1 MISIDRVKAM
11 LLSPRTEWPK
21 VDAEPGEPAGV
32 VRDYLVWLAAI
43 PAIAAFI
50 GFSIVGIGAFGVTV
64 RMPFFSGLV
73 QAVMTVVL
81 TVVMALVLAKIA
93 DLLAPK
99 FGGRSHYPSA
109 FKLIAYGS
117 TAALVAGIVYLLPA
131 LSVLSL
137 LGALYTV
144 YLIYLGVPVV
154 MKVPQDK
161 ALVYTAVLVVC
172 GFVAN
177 ILVAMIAAVFM
188 PSMPAPG
195 ADLKISTPKGEVAV
209 DTRKLDEFAKK
220 MEQAAK
226 KVEEASKSGDPAA
239 IGKAAGEA
247 LGAVAGAAGAGQ
259 RAPVGAQQLKA
270 MLPETIAGLART
282 QWEASDTTAMGIKG
296 SSAKADYEQ
305 GERRIELEILDIGG
319 LSGLMSIAGWMGVTG
334 ERETG
339 TERERTYK
347 DGARMVHEREEKT
360 GRRAEY
366 KLVLGNGV
374 VVQADGEGV
383 DLATLKRAV
392 EGLDLK
398 GLESAGKG
406 G

>member
-1 MISIDRVKAM
+1 MISIERVKAM

-21 VDAEPGEPAGV
+21 VDAEPAEPAAV
-32 VRDYLVWLAAI
+32 IRDYLVWLAAI

-50 GFSIVGIGAFGVTV
+50 GFSIIGFGALGVTV
-64 RMPFFSGLV
+64 RLPFFSGLV
-73 QAVMTVVL
+73 QAVLQIVM
-81 TVVMALVLAKIA
+81 TVVMALVVAKIA
-93 DLLAPK
+93 DLLAPR

-117 TAALVAGIVYLLPA
+117 TAAMVAGIVYLLPA
-131 LSVLSL
+131 LSLIAL
-137 LGALYTV
+137 LGALYTI

-154 MKVPQDK
+154 MKVPQGK

-177 ILVAMIAAVFM
+177 LLVVAVSAMFM
-188 PSMPAPG
+188 PAVPTTTG
-195 ADLKISTPKGEVAV
+195 ELKISTPKGEVAI
-209 DTRKLDEFAKK
+209 DTKKLDEFAKK

-226 KVEEASKSGDPAA
+226 KVEEASKSGDPSA

-259 RAPVGAQQLKA
+259 RTPIGAQQLKA
-270 MLPETIAGLART
+270 VLPETVAGLARG

-296 SSAKADYEQ
+296 SSAKADYGQ
-305 GERRIELEILDIGG
+305 GERRVELEIVDIGG

>member
-21 VDAEPGEPAGV
+21 VDAEAGEPAAV
-32 VRDYLVWLAAI
+32 IRDYLVWLAAV

-50 GFSIVGIGAFGVTV
+50 GFSIVGFGAFGVTV

-117 TAALVAGIVYLLPA
+117 TAALVAGVVYLLPA
-131 LSVLSL
+131 LSVLGL

-144 YLIYLGVPVV
+144 YLIYLGAPVV

-177 ILVAMIAAVFM
+177 IVIGLASAMFM

-195 ADLKISTPKGEVAV
+195 ADLKISTPKGEVAI
-209 DTRKLDEFAKK
+209 DTKKLDEFAKK

-226 KVEEASKSGDPAA
+226 KVEEASKSGDPSA

-259 RAPVGAQQLKA
+259 REPIGAQQLKA
-270 MLPETIAGLART
+270 ILPESIDGLARA

-296 SSAKADYEQ
+296 SSAKADYGQ

-347 DGARMVHEREEKT
+347 DGARMVHEREQKS
-360 GRRAEY
+360 GRRSEY

-374 VVQADGEGV
+374 VVQAEGDGV

-392 EGLDLK
+392 GGLDLK
-398 GLESAGKG
+398 ALESAGKG